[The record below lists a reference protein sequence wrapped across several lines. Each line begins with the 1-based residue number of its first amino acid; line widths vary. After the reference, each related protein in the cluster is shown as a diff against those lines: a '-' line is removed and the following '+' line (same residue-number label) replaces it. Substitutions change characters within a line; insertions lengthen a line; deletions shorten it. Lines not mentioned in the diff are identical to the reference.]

1 MKTTRRSDAKN
12 ETGQHKESG
21 SVFKPRDPSPYNSFT
36 IKNKEAFKIGCWYQ
50 QERCECKALGL
61 VPHQRLKVE
70 SCADHGK
77 TAAYGVQF
85 IS

>member
-12 ETGQHKESG
+12 ETGQHKDSG
-21 SVFKPRDPSPYNSFT
+21 SVFKPRDPSPYNSFIT
-36 IKNKEAFKIGCWYQ
+36 KNKEAFKFVLWYQ
-50 QERCECKALGL
+50 QQRCECKALGL
-61 VPHQRLKVE
+61 VPRQRLKVE
-70 SCADHGK
+70 SCAGHRK